1 MGRIAEV
8 SIQQVIAACDIVD
21 IISGYFPL
29 KRSGTTF
36 KANCPFHT
44 EKSPSFHVNPSRGTF
59 HCFGC
64 GEGGNAVG
72 FVMKYESLPFVDT
85 VRKLAVK
92 YGITLIEEAGTPE
105 QEAATGRRVKLLAL
119 HREITA
125 WFHKLLLK
133 SPLAADARAYLKSRN
148 LTSGTARNWSI
159 GYAPDDQGYYKEW
172 ATEKKYSDDLM
183 IEAGIFSLRDEEN
196 PSRGIYARFRHR
208 IMFPIRNDH
217 GDVIAFSGRVLRA
230 EDSPAKYMNSPATP
244 IFNKSEVFFGFDKA
258 KRAIHKA
265 EKAIICEGQIDMLMA
280 FEAGIENIIAPL
292 GTAFTPQHARL
303 LRRHTDQVVLCYDS
317 DNAGYK
323 AAASAF
329 TELSKE
335 GIFVRVAAL
344 PPGEDPDSL
353 IRREGVAALRQRLDE
368 ARDFFDFQIDLR
380 AAKSDLSD
388 TRERMKVLREL
399 AENLA
404 KLKDRPVL
412 DAALNRCATRLNI
425 GPDEIRKMVQAHL
438 AQQKKY
444 ADRAGERGSGASP
457 DTASATAGF
466 EPDPESD
473 DTPPP
478 LHPSVRLLLQL
489 ALTDPAAHRWLASGA
504 DGPAWAGVSGG
515 DFLTKVLAAPVDPA
529 HPATITSWLST
540 LTPVESSS
548 LTALLHQNRPASD
561 ALTSARHAVASLRIA
576 AVTSGIDLIQNQLR
590 TSKPTPEA
598 VLSLTTRL
606 ITLKKELNV
615 LQAKIRE
622 APAEY

>member
-1 MGRIAEV
+1 MGRIAEA
-8 SIQQVIAACDIVD
+8 SIEQVIAACDIVD
-21 IISGYFPL
+21 VISGYFPL
-29 KRSGTTF
+29 KRAGTSF

-64 GEGGNAVG
+64 GEGGNAIG

-92 YGITLIEEAGTPE
+92 YGITLTEEAGSPQE
-105 QEAATGRRVKLLAL
+105 EAAAGRRVRLLGL
-119 HREITA
+119 HRDITV
-125 WFHKLLLK
+125 WFHQLLLK
-133 SPLAADARAYLKSRN
+133 SPLAAPARDYLKARG
-148 LTSGTARNWSI
+148 LTSATARNWSI
-159 GYAPDDQGYYKEW
+159 GYAPEDQGYYHEW
-172 ATEKKYSDDLM
+172 AAEKKITDDIL
-183 IEAGIFSLRDEEN
+183 IEGGLYALRDPDN
-196 PSRGIYARFRHR
+196 PARGTYARFRHR

-244 IFNKSEVFFGFDKA
+244 IFNKSEVFFGFDKS

-292 GTAFTPQHARL
+292 GTAFTPHHARL

-329 TELSKE
+329 TELSRE

-353 IRREGVAALRQRLDE
+353 IRKEGVEALRRRLDG

-380 AAKSDLSD
+380 AANRDLTD

-412 DAALNRCATRLNI
+412 DAALIRCATRLNI

-444 ADRAGERGSGASP
+444 GDRAGER
-457 DTASATAGF
+457 SARDA
-466 EPDPESD
+466 
-473 DTPPP
+473 PPP
-478 LHPSVRLLLQL
+478 ENSDVSTAEAAPVLHPAIRLLLQL
-489 ALTDPAAHRWLASGA
+489 AITEPAAHRWLASGA
-504 DGPAWAGVSGG
+504 DGQAWDKVSGG
-515 DFLTKVLAAPVDPA
+515 DFLTKVLAAPLDPA
-529 HPATITSWLST
+529 EPATITSWLNTLSPAESST
-540 LTPVESSS
+540 LTG
-548 LTALLHQNRPASD
+548 LLHQNRSSAD
-561 ALTSARHAVASLRIA
+561 GLTSARHVVASLRIA
-576 AVTSGIDLIQNQLR
+576 GVASEIDLLQNRLR
-590 TSKPTPEA
+590 APNPPAETVIA
-598 VLSLTTRL
+598 LTTRL

-615 LQAKIRE
+615 LQARLRE
-622 APAEY
+622 IPES

>member
-8 SIQQVIAACDIVD
+8 SIQQVIATCDIVD
-21 IISGYFPL
+21 VISGYFPL
-29 KRSGTTF
+29 KRAGTSF

-64 GEGGNAVG
+64 GEGGNAIG

-92 YGITLIEEAGTPE
+92 YGITLIEEAGTPQE
-105 QEAATGRRVKLLAL
+105 EAAAGRRVKLLGL
-119 HREITA
+119 HRDITV
-125 WFHKLLLK
+125 WFHQLLLK
-133 SPLAADARAYLKSRN
+133 SPLAAPARDYLKARG
-148 LTSGTARNWSI
+148 LTSATARNWSI
-159 GYAPDDQGYYKEW
+159 GYAPGDQGYYQEW
-172 ATEKKYSDDLM
+172 AAEKKITDDIL
-183 IEAGIFSLRDEEN
+183 IEAGLYALRDSDN
-196 PSRGIYARFRHR
+196 PARGSYARFRHR

-217 GDVIAFSGRVLRA
+217 GDVIAFSGRVLRT

-244 IFNKSEVFFGFDKA
+244 IFNKSEVFFGFDKS

-292 GTAFTPQHARL
+292 GTAFTAHHARL

-329 TELSKE
+329 TELSRE

-353 IRREGVAALRQRLDE
+353 IRKEGVDALRRRLDE
-368 ARDFFDFQIDLR
+368 ARDFFDFQIELR
-380 AAKSDLSD
+380 AANRDLTD

-412 DAALNRCATRLNI
+412 DAALIRCATRLNI

-444 ADRAGERGSGASP
+444 ADRAGERTTNDSP
-457 DTASATAGF
+457 ERENPEAAATDAA
-466 EPDPESD
+466 PV
-473 DTPPP
+473 
-478 LHPSVRLLLQL
+478 LHPGVRLLLQL
-489 ALTDPAAHRWLASGA
+489 AITEPAAHRWLASGA
-504 DGPAWAGVSGG
+504 AGQAWEKISGG
-515 DFLTKVLAAPVDPA
+515 DFLTKVLAAPLDPA
-529 HPATITSWLST
+529 EPATITAWLTT
-540 LTPVESSS
+540 LSPAESSI
-548 LTALLHQNRPASD
+548 LTGLLHQKRPPTD
-561 ALTSARHAVASLRIA
+561 GLTSARTTVAGLEIA
-576 AVTSGIDLIQNQLR
+576 SATAEMDLIQNQLR
-590 TSKPTPEA
+590 VPNSSAENVMAMNARLMELMTKLKGLKSKFREIPE
-598 VLSLTTRL
+598 
-606 ITLKKELNV
+606 NG
-615 LQAKIRE
+615 
-622 APAEY
+622 